1 MHSSPKDGGD
11 TTSHHPSPPQPP
23 RLTHEQ
29 ESSIM
34 VAALQNVISGDTAH
48 GFRPLLSSTESAATS
63 SAGDQHGHP
72 LFPIPDPDTCQFCKI
87 KGCLGCNF
95 FAPNSAEENR
105 KGKAVKRVKKNKYRG
120 VRQRPWGKWAAE
132 IQDPRRAARA
142 WLGTFET
149 AEEAARA
156 YDKAA
161 IEFRGPRAKLN
172 FPFPDN
178 TLVNQSQ
185 NSESQQQEEERENP
199 REEMEMGK
207 GREREK
213 ELWEMEE
220 FGEEDIKEWMM
231 TMEGLDG
238 GDTTS
243 DSGTGN
249 IHSS

>member
-1 MHSSPKDGGD
+1 MHSSPKDGGA
-11 TTSHHPSPPQPP
+11 TTSHHPP

-29 ESSIM
+29 ESSVM
-34 VAALQNVISGDTAH
+34 VAALRNVISGDTSR
-48 GFRPLLSSTESAATS
+48 GFPLLLSSATS
-63 SAGDQHGHP
+63 SAGDQRP
-72 LFPIPDPDTCQFCKI
+72 FFPIPDPDTCQFCKI
-87 KGCLGCNF
+87 NGCLGCNF
-95 FAPNSAEENR
+95 FEPNSVEENR

-132 IQDPRRAARA
+132 IRDPRRAVRV

-161 IEFRGPRAKLN
+161 IQFRGLRAKLN

-185 NSESQQQEEERENP
+185 NSESQQQEEERESP
-199 REEMEMGK
+199 REEMEMEMEK

>member
-1 MHSSPKDGGD
+1 MHSSHKDGGAN
-11 TTSHHPSPPQPP
+11 TSHHPSPPQPP
-23 RLTHEQ
+23 RLTQDQ
-29 ESSIM
+29 ESSVM
-34 VAALQNVISGDTAH
+34 VAALRNVISGDTDH
-48 GFRPLLSSTESAATS
+48 GFRLLLSSTESAATS
-63 SAGDQHGHP
+63 SVGDQHGHP

-87 KGCLGCNF
+87 NGCLGCNF
-95 FAPNSAEENR
+95 FAPNSAMENR

-132 IQDPRRAARA
+132 IRDPRRAARV

-185 NSESQQQEEERENP
+185 NSGSQQQDESENL
-199 REEMEMGK
+199 REEMAMGK
-207 GREREK
+207 GKEREK
-213 ELWEMEE
+213 ELREMEV
-220 FGEEDIKEWMM
+220 FGEEDIEEWMM
-231 TMEGLDG
+231 TMVGSDG

>member
-1 MHSSPKDGGD
+1 MHSTPKDSGA
-11 TTSHHPSPPQPP
+11 TTSHHSSLPQPP

-29 ESSIM
+29 ESSVM
-34 VAALQNVISGDTAH
+34 VAALRNVISG
-48 GFRPLLSSTESAATS
+48 ESAATS
-63 SAGDQHGHP
+63 SAGDQDGHP

-87 KGCLGCNF
+87 NGCLGCNF

-132 IQDPRRAARA
+132 IRDPRRAARM

-178 TLVNQSQ
+178 TLVNQSP
-185 NSESQQQEEERENP
+185 NSESQQQEEERESP
-199 REEMEMGK
+199 REEMEMEMEMGK
-207 GREREK
+207 EREK

-220 FGEEDIKEWMM
+220 FGGEDIEEWMA
-231 TMEGLDG
+231 TMVSLDG